1 MTATATPFLMFEGA
15 AEEAMTFYTSLF
27 ADGEILSIERHTKE
41 SAGNLEPGQ
50 EIPEG
55 MNDVAG
61 KVLQGAFRVAG
72 QRFYVS
78 DSFVQHGFTFT
89 PSISVFVELD
99 EEAEVDRIA
108 NALAEGGQFLMPLGD
123 YGFSSRFAWA
133 QDRFGITWQVSL
145 TSAA

>member
-89 PSISVFVELD
+89 PSFSVFVELD

-108 NALAEGGQFLMPLGD
+108 NALAEGG
-123 YGFSSRFAWA
+123 
-133 QDRFGITWQVSL
+133 
-145 TSAA
+145 